1 MNETSPHT
9 DDSSTMPQNTTPDA
23 ALWDEIKKIRDD
35 LANKMRRHEAGQDID
50 AQQVLAKTR
59 DAITKGLPITVT
71 PDMPIIDYSSRDLLN
86 SYWQQVTKR
95 RATVSTGFGKLNDA
109 LSGGVEA
116 KRLMIVLGA
125 PNTGKTTFVHQM
137 SDSIA
142 NSGRP
147 VLYVTSE
154 DGPHELFAKT
164 LARVGN
170 VSYTAVL
177 KGYQSEESKINAAL
191 ALQMDRMSIDRL
203 RYLDA
208 SYGISMDTIR
218 EKAQAHFAAFP
229 TEKGGG
235 SGVLVIDYLQRIA
248 RAIRA
253 RSGTPQDLKD
263 VVSNLTEQL
272 KALASELECGVIAI
286 ASQNRASGYSTANS
300 SLSSAKES
308 GDIEY
313 TADVM
318 LALGDDMN
326 RKRTVPY
333 LTPVMLRIDKN
344 RQGKKDLV
352 LPLDFYTDRQQ
363 FTEAEV

>member
-1 MNETSPHT
+1 M
-9 DDSSTMPQNTTPDA
+9 
-23 ALWDEIKKIRDD
+23 
-35 LANKMRRHEAGQDID
+35 
-50 AQQVLAKTR
+50 
-59 DAITKGLPITVT
+59 
-71 PDMPIIDYSSRDLLN
+71 
-86 SYWQQVTKR
+86 
-95 RATVSTGFGKLNDA
+95 
-109 LSGGVEA
+109 
-116 KRLMIVLGA
+116 
-125 PNTGKTTFVHQM
+125 
-137 SDSIA
+137 
-142 NSGRP
+142 
-147 VLYVTSE
+147 
-154 DGPHELFAKT
+154 
-164 LARVGN
+164 
-170 VSYTAVL
+170 
-177 KGYQSEESKINAAL
+177 
-191 ALQMDRMSIDRL
+191 
-203 RYLDA
+203 
-208 SYGISMDTIR
+208 
-218 EKAQAHFAAFP
+218 
-229 TEKGGG
+229 
-235 SGVLVIDYLQRIA
+235 LVIDYLQRIA

-272 KALASELECGVIAI
+272 KALASELECGVIAV